1 METEKDRG
9 ALLLVAVGIIVESR
23 NVLAQENRHVTLF
36 KNQTVVIFCLSHIFG
51 ILKPLKTGRLSCF
64 SKIVSVLNPP

>member
-23 NVLAQENRHVTLF
+23 NVLAQENRHVTLLKKKLNCCHF
-36 KNQTVVIFCLSHIFG
+36 LSFTY
-51 ILKPLKTGRLSCF
+51 LWYS
-64 SKIVSVLNPP
+64 

>member
-23 NVLAQENRHVTLF
+23 NVLAQENRHVTLLK
-36 KNQTVVIFCLSHIFG
+36 KN
-51 ILKPLKTGRLSCF
+51 
-64 SKIVSVLNPP
+64 